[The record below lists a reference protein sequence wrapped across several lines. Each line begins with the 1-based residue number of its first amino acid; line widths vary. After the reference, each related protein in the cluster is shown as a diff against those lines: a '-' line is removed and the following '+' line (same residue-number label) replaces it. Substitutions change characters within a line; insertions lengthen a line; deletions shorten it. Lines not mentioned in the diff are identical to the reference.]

1 MENYTWA
8 AMGEAIKS
16 LGSSSQSHAME
27 MAKRE
32 ESLKQNYM
40 NIANTNAQ
48 TTFLAEQQMRKNQT
62 ENRDYNDKQEQKFL
76 SSASG
81 RESQV
86 SQQKANERWSD
97 FTSKFGD
104 EDHVAASIAE
114 KTNTIKDLA
123 SSVEDKADLLNAK
136 KFKFSAS
143 NLDAEG
149 RQKHNES
156 VKSLQ
161 RFSLYNDKDIMEDF
175 KKYSQTEEFQADFD
189 LAIEEEGL
197 PFYEWSDAALY
208 AYFNPTDVSGSKP
221 MKGEKDTEKPYIRNF
236 GEQYNRSIDELE
248 KSSTYDSYQRS
259 KATAQELIALHQAD
273 MVPFVEANRIHQN
286 KYMKIKG
293 GSNSLE
299 SIQVQKKWEKFAL
312 DNNLSIDQSVR
323 FANSM
328 QNMNK
333 LRVEQNQAQQEL
345 DYKER
350 DSTRRNE
357 ASLTS
362 SLAQIEVGKLGI
374 VASQAKQQSGAGVK
388 FEGISVVD
396 ERKTVKEYEESIDT
410 ILANLDST
418 SDKFAKLALYSNDL
432 FEDKKYR
439 ELYKK
444 NLKNAFKKVG
454 EKLTEK
460 EFKALVEEFHNLQN
474 SPGDIKYK
482 IKTGSDGKEFRS
494 LIENATSRK
503 AKNVA
508 AAIRKTINDKLK
520 DLESSGVGGMNGYS
534 ISGNPE
540 MVKHINSANVLGNHM
555 RSKLGIEKEP
565 LMVIKKPKKVK
576 TK

>member
-48 TTFLAEQQMRKNQT
+48 TTFLAEQQIRKNKT

-86 SQQKANERWSD
+86 SQQKANERWSN

-104 EDHVAASIAE
+104 EDHVAASLAE
-114 KTNTIKDLA
+114 KTKTIKDLT
-123 SSVEDKADLLNAK
+123 SSVNDRADDLNAK

-143 NLDAEG
+143 NLNDEE
-149 RQKHNES
+149 RQKHNEE
-156 VKSLQ
+156 VKSIQ
-161 RFSLYNDKDIMEDF
+161 RFSLYNDKDTMDDF
-175 KKYSQTEEFQADFD
+175 NKYSKSSEFDSDFT
-189 LAIEEEGL
+189 LAKEEGL
-197 PFYEWSDAALY
+197 TDQEAYDAAVSG
-208 AYFNPTDVSGSKP
+208 YFNPTDISGSKP
-221 MKGEKDTEKPYIRNF
+221 MKGEKDTEKPYSRNF
-236 GEQYNRSIDELE
+236 GEQYMRSIEDLE

-357 ASLTS
+357 ASLAS
-362 SLAQIEVGKLGI
+362 SLATIEVGKLGI
-374 VASQAKQQSGAGVK
+374 VASQAKQQGSAGVK

-418 SDKFAKLALYSNDL
+418 SDKFSKLALYSNDL

-444 NLKNAFKKVG
+444 NLKHSFKEVG
-454 EKLTEK
+454 EDLSEK
-460 EFKALVEEFHNLQN
+460 EFEDIVKEFHSLQKN
-474 SPGDIKYK
+474 PGK
-482 IKTGSDGKEFRS
+482 IEYETKQDASGEDVRF
-494 LIENATSRK
+494 LIENATSRN
-503 AKNVA
+503 AKGVA

-520 DLESSGVGGMNGYS
+520 DLESSGIGGMKGYS
-534 ISGNPE
+534 ISGNPD
-540 MVKHINSANVLGNHM
+540 MVQHVNSANTLANYM
-555 RSKLGIEKEP
+555 RRKLGVEEEPMMKVEKQ
-565 LMVIKKPKKVK
+565 KVK